1 MYCSGCGHKFDE
13 CNESQPVC
21 GRCGGSDFTDDFTL
35 DLDPFNDDDFDFDDG
50 SDAVDDDLA
59 AAEDAAD
66 MLAASLGAAE
76 NVGEKAARRR

>member
-1 MYCSGCGHKFDE
+1 M
-13 CNESQPVC
+13 C

-35 DLDPFNDDDFDFDDG
+35 DLVPFNEDDFDFDDG

-59 AAEDAAD
+59 AAEDAAE